1 MQEAMSENAVER
13 LTSEIQAET
22 EAGIGEESGAESG
35 AETEAGAAE
44 RAGESDARAGRP
56 SDPRVEDL
64 ERRIREL
71 EAAMGDLR
79 TVSASGELRG
89 RRTQGHASR
98 LLAKGGEPVAAGS
111 VDAALLGLSPEQRM
125 SVKSGLLRAGLL

>member
-1 MQEAMSENAVER
+1 MQEEMSEGAVEH
-13 LTSEIQAET
+13 LSTDVQTELQAET
-22 EAGIGEESGAESG
+22 EAEI
-35 AETEAGAAE
+35 AE

-79 TVSASGELRG
+79 SVSASGEARG
-89 RRTQGHASR
+89 RKTLGHASR
-98 LLAKGGEPVAAGS
+98 LLAKGSEAVAAGS

-125 SVKSGLLRAGLL
+125 SVKSGLLRAGVL